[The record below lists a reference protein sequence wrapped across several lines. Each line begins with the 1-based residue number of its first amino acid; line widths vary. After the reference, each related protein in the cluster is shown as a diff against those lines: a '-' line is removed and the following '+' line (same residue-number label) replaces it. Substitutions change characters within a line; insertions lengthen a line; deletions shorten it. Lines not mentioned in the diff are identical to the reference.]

1 MPTANPNSYHPIIYI
16 RGFAMN
22 KSDIDET
29 TADPFCGFNSGST
42 VYRARPGNT
51 EAARFVFESP
61 VVRLVANH
69 GYVNVVSE
77 GMDLSSP
84 TFDEAM
90 PRRSIVI
97 FHYYD
102 PASTLLGNGDVPPI
116 TEFATKLSELIAR
129 LRDLVL
135 KTSGAYDDPG
145 DFRCFLVAHSM
156 GGLVARAFLQNPQC
170 DTKKMAKTVKKLF
183 TYATPHNGI
192 EFGGFNVPS
201 FFTSHQIDTF
211 NRSKM
216 GTYLGLVP
224 TYQTKTDDVAR
235 CPADALDPANIFTLI
250 GTNRLDYEVGM
261 GLSRT
266 FVGKGSDGL
275 VRIQNADLK
284 GFTVNADGTQ
294 VDTPCAKAFAY
305 RSHSGYFGIV
315 NSEEGY
321 QNLQRFLF
329 GDYRVD
335 VWLEVE
341 DVVMPAGDLANA
353 DSNGTLDAKYPV
365 DVIISLRNKRW
376 FLTRRIAEEDSSA
389 VFEHSDV
396 RAQRGKTPPLAKAL
410 STIFM
415 AEWGKVDPDSLT
427 VAYRVQLAVRTPDY
441 QINGRDA
448 EMDHFEGSSIFAD
461 AVIVELDTKHVP
473 WSASYW
479 WESQQT
485 ANGDP
490 PVKTPLALSPLKPG
504 TASPL
509 VARININGGS
519 GIKFKGALKFVA
531 SPWA

>member
-1 MPTANPNSYHPIIYI
+1 MPSANAESYHPIIYI

-42 VYRARPGNT
+42 VYRARPGAT
-51 EAARFVFESP
+51 DAARFVFESP

-69 GYVNVVSE
+69 DYVNVISE

-84 TFDEAM
+84 TFDEPM

-102 PASTLLGNGDVPPI
+102 PASTLLGNGVVPPI
-116 TEFATKLSELIAR
+116 QDFARKLSDLLAR
-129 LRDLVL
+129 LRTLVL
-135 KTSGAYDDPG
+135 KTEGAYATPEQ
-145 DFRCFLVAHSM
+145 FRCFLVAHSM
-156 GGLVARAFLQNPQC
+156 GGLVARTFLQNPQC
-170 DTKKMAKTVKKLF
+170 DPNNVRTTVKKLF

-211 NRSKM
+211 SRPVM
-216 GTYLGLVP
+216 GKYFGLVP
-224 TYQTKTDDVAR
+224 TWQTQTDDVAR
-235 CPADALDPANIFTLI
+235 CPATPLDPANIFTLI

-284 GFTVNADGTQ
+284 GFTVAADGTQ
-294 VDTPCAKAFAY
+294 VERPCAKAFVY

-335 VWLEVE
+335 VWLEV
-341 DVVMPAGDLANA
+341 DDIVMPAGDLADA
-353 DSNGTLDAKYPV
+353 DAAGTLEAKYPV
-365 DVIISLRNKRW
+365 DVLISLRNKRW
-376 FLTRRIAEEDSSA
+376 FLTRRVAEEDSSA
-389 VFEHSDV
+389 VLEHSDV
-396 RAQRGKTPPLAKAL
+396 RAQRGKTPALEKAL

-415 AEWGKVDPDSLT
+415 ADWGKLDPQNPT

-441 QINGRDA
+441 QIDGRDA
-448 EMDHFEGSSIFAD
+448 TVDHFEGSSIYAD
-461 AVIVELDTKHVP
+461 AVIVELDTSHVP
-473 WSASYW
+473 WTASYW
-479 WESQQT
+479 WESEQT
-485 ANGDP
+485 STGAP
-490 PVKTPLALSPLKPG
+490 STKTPLTLQPLNAGSP
-504 TASPL
+504 TPL
-509 VARININGGS
+509 VARIAIVGGA
-519 GIKFKGALKFVA
+519 GIKFKGALKFIA

>member
-1 MPTANPNSYHPIIYI
+1 MPTANPDSYHPIVYI

-69 GYVNVVSE
+69 EYVNVVSE

-84 TFDEAM
+84 TFNEPV

-102 PASTLLGNGDVPPI
+102 PASTLLGDGVVPPI
-116 TEFATKLSELIAR
+116 QDFATKLSELIAR

-135 KTSGAYDDPG
+135 MTEGAYAAPDE
-145 DFRCFLVAHSM
+145 FRCFLVAHSM
-156 GGLVARAFLQNPQC
+156 GGLVARTFLQNPQC
-170 DTKKMAKTVKKLF
+170 DPKNVSKTVKKLF

-201 FFTSHQIDTF
+201 FFASHQINTF
-211 NRSKM
+211 NRSEM

-224 TYQTKTDDVAR
+224 AYQTQTDDVAR
-235 CPADALDPANIFTLI
+235 CPAAALDPANIFTLI

-284 GFTVNADGTQ
+284 GFTIDAAGNQ
-294 VDTPCAKAFAY
+294 VETPCAKAFVY

-335 VWLEVE
+335 VWLEV
-341 DVVMPAGDLANA
+341 DDIIMPAGNLANA
-353 DSNGTLDAKYPV
+353 DAAGTLEAKYPV

-376 FLTRRIAEEDSSA
+376 FLTRRIAEEDSSS
-389 VFEHSDV
+389 VFEHRDV
-396 RAQRGKTPPLAKAL
+396 RARRGQAPALEKAL

-415 AEWGKVDPDSLT
+415 ANWGKLDPKNPT

-441 QINGRDA
+441 QISGRDA
-448 EMDHFEGSSIFAD
+448 NMDHFEGSSIYAD
-461 AVIVELDTKHVP
+461 AVIVELDTSQVP
-473 WSASYW
+473 WTASYW
-479 WESQQT
+479 WESEQT
-485 ANGDP
+485 ATGAP
-490 PVKTPLALSPLKPG
+490 STKTPLTLQPLHAG

-509 VARININGGS
+509 VARITIEGGS
-519 GIKFKGALKFVA
+519 GIKFKGALKFIA

>member
-1 MPTANPNSYHPIIYI
+1 MPTANPDSYHPIIYI

-42 VYRARPGNT
+42 VYRARPGVT

-61 VVRLVANH
+61 VVRLVADH
-69 GYVNVVSE
+69 DYVNAVSE

-102 PASTLLGNGDVPPI
+102 PASTLLGTGVVPPI
-116 TEFATKLSELIAR
+116 DEFARKLSELIAR

-135 KTSGAYDDPG
+135 KTNGAYASAE
-145 DFRCFLVAHSM
+145 DFRCLLVAHSM
-156 GGLVARAFLQNPQC
+156 GGLVARTFLQNPQC
-170 DTKKMAKTVKKLF
+170 DPMKVRTTVKKLF

-192 EFGGFNVPS
+192 DFGGFNVPS

-211 NRSKM
+211 NRANM
-216 GTYLGLVP
+216 GTYLSLVP
-224 TYQTKTDDVAR
+224 TYQTQTDDVAR
-235 CPADALDPANIFTLI
+235 CPATALDPANIFTLI

-284 GFTVNADGTQ
+284 GFTVDENGTQ
-294 VDTPCAKAFAY
+294 VDTPCAKAFVY

-335 VWLEVE
+335 VWLEIE
-341 DVVMPAGDLANA
+341 DVVMPAGALANA
-353 DSNGTLDAKYPV
+353 DAAGTLDAKYPV

-376 FLTRRIAEEDSSA
+376 FLTRRIAEEDSSS
-389 VFEHSDV
+389 VFEHSDL
-396 RAQRGKTPPLAKAL
+396 RARRGQTPPLEKAL

-415 AEWGKVDPDSLT
+415 ANWGKRDPKNPT
-427 VAYRVQLAVRTPDY
+427 VAYRVQLVVRTPDF
-441 QINGRDA
+441 QISGRDA
-448 EMDHFEGSSIFAD
+448 NVDRFEGSSIYAD
-461 AVIVELDTKHVP
+461 AVIVELDTSHVP
-473 WSASYW
+473 WTASYW
-479 WESQQT
+479 WESEQT
-485 ANGDP
+485 ATCDTST
-490 PVKTPLALSPLKPG
+490 KTPLILQPAHPG
-504 TASPL
+504 TLSPL
-509 VARININGGS
+509 VARVAVEGGS
-519 GIKFKGALKFVA
+519 GIEFKGALKFIA